1 MILRNQ
7 QIGMNQNMMMNQN
20 MNQLNINKDINNMPY
35 NEEKFSKEL
44 KLYDEIYILKIKKIK
59 PSQIEIRCENKF
71 NYLSLYGYSITLTY
85 DEFCKLGK
93 SFRLY
98 DNIDEIYDT
107 IKNLFKG
114 VDFTFKNERN
124 NNSLNLMN
132 NNPNFGN
139 NMGIPGSMV
148 NMGNMGNN
156 MPSLNH
162 MDKMGNMNNMAM
174 NSMSLNNQF
183 NNNNNFGNIN
193 QYKTNKS
200 MDKDGLHSKDSPNV
214 KLENS
219 NNNSINLILK
229 IPLLNEKYEK
239 IKIEFKKENKDIK
252 KQYEKLKN
260 KFLKIKKIVFPEME
274 EKHMQNNQMG
284 NTVNTGINMMNNPQ
298 MATSLMATSSS
309 ETILSQIRNE
319 FENNL

>member
-20 MNQLNINKDINNMPY
+20 MNQLIINKDNNNMPY

-44 KLYDEIYILKIKKIK
+44 KLDDEIYILKIKKIK

-114 VDFTFKNERN
+114 VDFTFKNKSN
-124 NNSLNLMN
+124 NNTS
-132 NNPNFGN
+132 NPINNFGYN
-139 NMGIPGSMV
+139 NMVSMV
-148 NMGNMGNN
+148 KMSKLGNNMGNN
-156 MPSLNH
+156 M
-162 MDKMGNMNNMAM
+162 GMNNMAM
-174 NSMSLNNQF
+174 NNMMNNMGMNNMGMNSMGMNSMS
-183 NNNNNFGNIN
+183 NNFGNNN

-284 NTVNTGINMMNNPQ
+284 YTASTGINMMNGP
-298 MATSLMATSSS
+298 MATQIMATSSS

-319 FENNL
+319 FKNNL